1 MLDTLPSLTSQDQFE
16 FHPLADIFPLME
28 GLEFDGLVADIKK
41 SGLREPITLYQGKI
55 LDGRNRY
62 RACRAAGET
71 GVSHPHVAKVRSEM
85 KKAGDVET
93 VTTSIDTKGRHQPA
107 TKKKTETCVD
117 DPAAS
122 AEIMKGKLAK
132 LETAETAATSKTV
145 KSSISQREL
154 EAAQAHIAELEAARE
169 YDKDLAESRIAKLE
183 NEIAE
188 LTDAKALK
196 AENSALR
203 AALEKISERLSE
215 ARALGAHLPQ
225 NRDAVLGKVQTAKTA
240 ADAAL
245 GKVKAPSNGKV
256 KAPSNGKGR
265 AASPGAPL

>member
-41 SGLREPITLYQGKI
+41 SGLRESITLYQGKI

-85 KKAGDVET
+85 KKAGDVA
-93 VTTSIDTKGRHQPA
+93 TTSIDTKGRHQPA

-117 DPAAS
+117 DPPAS

-145 KSSISQREL
+145 KSRISQREL

-169 YDKDLAESRIAKLE
+169 HDKDLAESRIAKLE

-203 AALEKISERLSE
+203 AALEKS
-215 ARALGAHLPQ
+215 
-225 NRDAVLGKVQTAKTA
+225 
-240 ADAAL
+240 
-245 GKVKAPSNGKV
+245 
-256 KAPSNGKGR
+256 
-265 AASPGAPL
+265 ASV